1 MGNLGPL
8 LRSLPGEG
16 LGRILHGF
24 GEDFGRILE
33 GFERPGEPE
42 WRPKSMN
49 FVDTS
54 QPRHRRPP
62 GQGLGGSWMDLGRIL
77 GGFCV
82 DLGRFK
88 EDLEWDLGR
97 FLI

>member
-1 MGNLGPL
+1 MA
-8 LRSLPGEG
+8 
-16 LGRILHGF
+16 RILHGF
-24 GEDFGRILE
+24 GKDFGRVLG

-49 FVDTS
+49 FVDIS
-54 QPRHRRPP
+54 PPRHRRPP
-62 GQGLGGSWMDLGRIL
+62 GQGLGGSWMDVGRIL
-77 GGFCV
+77 GGFCA

-97 FLI
+97 FSI